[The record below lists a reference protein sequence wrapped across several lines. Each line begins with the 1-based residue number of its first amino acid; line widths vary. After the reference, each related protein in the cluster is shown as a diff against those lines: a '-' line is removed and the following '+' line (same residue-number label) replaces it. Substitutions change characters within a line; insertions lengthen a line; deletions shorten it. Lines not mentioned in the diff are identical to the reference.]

1 MPILRWT
8 VSVDTCSVC
17 RICCVLADLSFFRRW
32 SGYVR
37 PLHIHSAFP
46 IHHHLFFV
54 SAGVSR
60 FCCQSHVLASR
71 VGFPRT
77 FKIASTWHWWSDAAP
92 RNLFLIILIRWLI
105 SLFVAMSFH
114 KGLWVWLHRYG
125 ISRMRIYW
133 RRSTRVAPMGNQRSF
148 ISRNPSSLL
157 AQISHVWYHW
167 LRR

>member
-1 MPILRWT
+1 MPILCWT
-8 VSVDTCSVC
+8 VFMDTCSVC
-17 RICCVLADLSFFRRW
+17 RICCVLADLSFFRRR

-60 FCCQSHVLASR
+60 FCCQSHALASR

-92 RNLFLIILIRWLI
+92 RNLFLTISTTRWLI
-105 SLFVAMSFH
+105 SLFVVPQGSL
-114 KGLWVWLHRYG
+114 GLPSWIWHLQNAHILEALYSCGADGQSTQRYQ
-125 ISRMRIYW
+125 SE
-133 RRSTRVAPMGNQRSF
+133 S
-148 ISRNPSSLL
+148 
-157 AQISHVWYHW
+157 
-167 LRR
+167 